1 MLTTRQSSGTP
12 AGTSDG
18 RDLWRDWADPPE
30 VWKAQLVVTWEAG
43 GFKHGFFHS
52 KLRQCMNFK
61 RITVPFPQIFREV
74 TLWFMLKVSSHPVPS
89 QVRSFQ
95 QSGRGLVSP
104 RKMVRR
110 MQRHLDR
117 EQVAGWRLIIAGWW
131 FGTWL
136 LCFHILGMSSS
147 QLTNSYFSEGLKPP
161 TTIWVCLKMEV
172 YLVLLSFQSVLPNG

>member
-89 QVRSFQ
+89 QVRALLPAERPWIGVSAQ
-95 QSGRGLVSP
+95 DGAPDATTSGPGASGRLKIDYSWLVVWHMTFMFP
-104 RKMVRR
+104 YIGNVIIPT
-110 MQRHLDR
+110 D
-117 EQVAGWRLIIAGWW
+117 ELIFFRGVE
-131 FGTWL
+131 T
-136 LCFHILGMSSS
+136 
-147 QLTNSYFSEGLKPP
+147 TNHYMGVSENGGIFSI
-161 TTIWVCLKMEV
+161 T
-172 YLVLLSFQSVLPNG
+172 